1 MSDSNILS
9 CKIVLLGESGVGKTC
24 IISRY
29 INKVF
34 EGNTISTNG
43 ASYASKT
50 LHFDDYETSLKV
62 EIWDTAGQEKY
73 RSLTKIFYKDA
84 TAAILVYDI
93 TRKDSFDEIKNYWY
107 KQLLECA
114 PSDIVIGLAGNKA
127 DMFDREQVNEDEA
140 KAFAKEIKAIFKP
153 TSAMTAIGID
163 DLFNAVGKKIIDPDY
178 VEDDDMETEPRP
190 DPSPKLKE
198 DNIGTGG
205 RGKGIKLDN
214 NTKEPKKKEKC
225 CGGKKE

>member
-1 MSDSNILS
+1 MTDNNVLS

-29 INKVF
+29 INQVF

-43 ASYASKT
+43 ASYAAKT
-50 LHFDDYETSLKV
+50 LHFDDYDKSLKV
-62 EIWDTAGQEKY
+62 EIWDTAGQEQY

-93 TRKDSFDEIKNYWY
+93 TRKKSFDEIKNYWY
-107 KQLLECA
+107 KQLLDCA
-114 PSDIVIGLAGNKA
+114 PSDIVVGLAGNKA
-127 DMFDREQVNEDEA
+127 DLFDREQVSEEEA
-140 KAFAKEIKAIFKP
+140 KEFAKEIKAIFRP

-163 DLFNAVGKKIIDPDY
+163 ELFSAVGKKILDPNYDDED
-178 VEDDDMETEPRP
+178 VEPEPMP
-190 DPSPKLKE
+190 EPTPKKTVE
-198 DNIGTGG
+198 INTK
-205 RGKGIKLDN
+205 GKGIKLGEGG
-214 NTKEPKKKEKC
+214 KEEKKKEKC

>member
-1 MSDSNILS
+1 MTDNNVLS

-29 INKVF
+29 INQVF

-43 ASYASKT
+43 ASYAAKT
-50 LHFDDYETSLKV
+50 LRFDEYDKSLKV
-62 EIWDTAGQEKY
+62 EIWDTAGQEQY

-93 TRKDSFDEIKNYWY
+93 TRKKSFDEIKNYWY
-107 KQLLECA
+107 KQLLDCA
-114 PSDIVIGLAGNKA
+114 PSDIVVGLAGNKA
-127 DMFDREQVNEDEA
+127 DLFDREQVSEEEA

-163 DLFNAVGKKIIDPDY
+163 ELFSAVGKKILDPDY
-178 VEDDDMETEPRP
+178 VEEEEEVEPE
-190 DPSPKLKE
+190 PKPEPTPKKTVDINTKE
-198 DNIGTGG
+198 
-205 RGKGIKLDN
+205 RGIKLGGGG
-214 NTKEPKKKEKC
+214 KEEKKKEKC

>member
-1 MSDSNILS
+1 MTDNNVLS

-29 INKVF
+29 INQVF

-43 ASYASKT
+43 ASYAAKT
-50 LHFDDYETSLKV
+50 LHFDDYDKSLKV
-62 EIWDTAGQEKY
+62 EIWDTAGQEQY

-93 TRKDSFDEIKNYWY
+93 TRKKSFDEIKNYWY
-107 KQLLECA
+107 KQLLDCA
-114 PSDIVIGLAGNKA
+114 PSDIVVGLAGNKA
-127 DMFDREQVNEDEA
+127 DLFDREQVSEEEA
-140 KAFAKEIKAIFKP
+140 KEFAKEIKAIFRL

-163 DLFNAVGKKIIDPDY
+163 ELFSAVGKKILDPDY
-178 VEDDDMETEPRP
+178 DDEDVESEPMP
-190 DPSPKLKE
+190 EPTPKKTVEINTKE
-198 DNIGTGG
+198 
-205 RGKGIKLDN
+205 RGIKLGEGG
-214 NTKEPKKKEKC
+214 KEEKKKEKC

>member
-1 MSDSNILS
+1 MTDNNVLS

-29 INKVF
+29 INQVF

-43 ASYASKT
+43 ASYAAKT
-50 LHFDDYETSLKV
+50 LHFDDYDKSLKV
-62 EIWDTAGQEKY
+62 EIWDTAGQEQY

-93 TRKDSFDEIKNYWY
+93 TRKKSFDEIKNYWY

-114 PSDIVIGLAGNKA
+114 PSDIVVGLAGNKA
-127 DMFDREQVNEDEA
+127 DLFDREQVSEEEA
-140 KAFAKEIKAIFKP
+140 KEFAKEIKAIFRP
-153 TSAMTAIGID
+153 TSAMTASGID
-163 DLFNAVGKKIIDPDY
+163 ELFSAVGKKILDPDY
-178 VEDDDMETEPRP
+178 DDEDVEPEPMP
-190 DPSPKLKE
+190 EPTPKKTVEINTKE
-198 DNIGTGG
+198 
-205 RGKGIKLDN
+205 RGIKLGEGG
-214 NTKEPKKKEKC
+214 KEEKKKEKC

>member
-1 MSDSNILS
+1 MTDNNVLS

-29 INKVF
+29 INQVF

-43 ASYASKT
+43 ASYAAKT
-50 LHFDDYETSLKV
+50 LHFEDYDKSLEV
-62 EIWDTAGQEKY
+62 EIWDTAGQEQY

-93 TRKDSFDEIKNYWY
+93 TRKKSFDEIKNYWY
-107 KQLLECA
+107 KQLLDCA
-114 PSDIVIGLAGNKA
+114 PSDIVVGLAGNKA
-127 DMFDREQVNEDEA
+127 DLFDREQVSEEEA
-140 KAFAKEIKAIFKP
+140 KEFAKEIKAIFRP

-163 DLFNAVGKKIIDPDY
+163 ELFSAVGKKILDPDY
-178 VEDDDMETEPRP
+178 DDEDVEPEPMP
-190 DPSPKLKE
+190 EPTPKKTVE
-198 DNIGTGG
+198 INTK
-205 RGKGIKLDN
+205 GKGIKLGEGG
-214 NTKEPKKKEKC
+214 KEEKKKEKC

>member
-1 MSDSNILS
+1 MTDNNVLS

-29 INKVF
+29 INQVF

-43 ASYASKT
+43 ASYAAKT
-50 LHFDDYETSLKV
+50 LHFDDYDKSLKV
-62 EIWDTAGQEKY
+62 EIWDTAGQEEY

-93 TRKDSFDEIKNYWY
+93 TRKKSFDEIKNYWY
-107 KQLLECA
+107 KQLLDCA
-114 PSDIVIGLAGNKA
+114 PSDIVVGLAGNKA
-127 DMFDREQVNEDEA
+127 DLFDREQVSEEEA
-140 KAFAKEIKAIFKP
+140 KEFAKEIKAIFRP

-163 DLFNAVGKKIIDPDY
+163 ELFSAVGKKILDPDY
-178 VEDDDMETEPRP
+178 DDEDVESEPMP
-190 DPSPKLKE
+190 EPTPKKTVEINTKE
-198 DNIGTGG
+198 
-205 RGKGIKLDN
+205 RGIKLGEGG
-214 NTKEPKKKEKC
+214 KEEKKKEKC

>member
-1 MSDSNILS
+1 MTDNNVLS

-29 INKVF
+29 INQVF

-43 ASYASKT
+43 ASYAAKT
-50 LHFDDYETSLKV
+50 LHFEDYDKSLKV
-62 EIWDTAGQEKY
+62 EIWDTAGQEQY

-93 TRKDSFDEIKNYWY
+93 TRKKSFDEIKNYWY
-107 KQLLECA
+107 KQLLDCA
-114 PSDIVIGLAGNKA
+114 PSDIVVGLAGNKA
-127 DMFDREQVNEDEA
+127 DLFDREQVSEEEA
-140 KAFAKEIKAIFKP
+140 KEFAKEIKAIFRP

-163 DLFNAVGKKIIDPDY
+163 ELFSAVGKKILDPDY
-178 VEDDDMETEPRP
+178 DDEDVEPEPMP
-190 DPSPKLKE
+190 EPTPKKTVEINTKE
-198 DNIGTGG
+198 
-205 RGKGIKLDN
+205 RGIKLGEGG
-214 NTKEPKKKEKC
+214 KEEKKKEKC

>member
-1 MSDSNILS
+1 MTDNNVLS

-29 INKVF
+29 INQVF

-43 ASYASKT
+43 ASYAAKT
-50 LHFDDYETSLKV
+50 LHFDDYDKSLKV
-62 EIWDTAGQEKY
+62 EIWDTAGQEQY

-93 TRKDSFDEIKNYWY
+93 TRKKSFDEIKNYWY
-107 KQLLECA
+107 KQLLDCA
-114 PSDIVIGLAGNKA
+114 PSDIVVGLAGNKA
-127 DMFDREQVNEDEA
+127 DLFDREQVSEEEA
-140 KAFAKEIKAIFKP
+140 KEFAKKIKAIFRP

-163 DLFNAVGKKIIDPDY
+163 ELFSAVGKKILDPDY
-178 VEDDDMETEPRP
+178 DDEDVEPEPMP
-190 DPSPKLKE
+190 EPTPKKTVE
-198 DNIGTGG
+198 INTK
-205 RGKGIKLDN
+205 GKGIKLGEGG
-214 NTKEPKKKEKC
+214 KEEKKKEKC